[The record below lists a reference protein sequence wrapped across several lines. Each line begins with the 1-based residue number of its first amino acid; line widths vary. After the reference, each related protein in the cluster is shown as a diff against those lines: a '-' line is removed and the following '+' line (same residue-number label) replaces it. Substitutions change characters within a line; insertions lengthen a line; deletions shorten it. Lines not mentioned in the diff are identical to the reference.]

1 VANNGLSFGATSG
14 ETTDDRIDSA
24 AQLEARRTLMHVVRD
39 SLSTPA
45 GEIERLR
52 STVQELEREVG
63 RVIVGQQMIVRGVT
77 IALLAGGH
85 VLLEGLPGLGKTL
98 LVRTI
103 GRALQLQYSRIQ
115 FTPDLMPADILGTNV
130 LLEAAGHGGRSFQ
143 FQPGPI
149 FANLVLADEINR
161 ATPRTQ
167 SALLE
172 AMQEQAVSIGNA
184 SHSLPRPFFVLATQN
199 PIELEGTYPLP
210 EAELDRFFFKLNVGF
225 PTRAELS
232 EIVDRTTGPR
242 PEQPSAITDAA
253 TILDLQEI
261 AREIPVASHVSDY
274 AVRLVLASH
283 PDLPEAVE
291 TSKRHVRFGASPRAA
306 QAIILAAKIHAVLA
320 GRMNVAID
328 DVKRVALPALRH
340 RLVMNYEADA
350 KGVTTDRVVAE
361 LLAAIPQQG

>member
-1 VANNGLSFGATSG
+1 
-14 ETTDDRIDSA
+14 
-24 AQLEARRTLMHVVRD
+24 MHIVN
-39 SLSTPA
+39 TQTEPA
-45 GEIERLR
+45 VEIERLR
-52 STVQELEREVG
+52 ITVEALEREVS
-63 RVIVGQQMIVRGVT
+63 RAIVGQQMVVRGVT

-103 GRALQLQYSRIQ
+103 ARALHLHYSRIQ

-130 LLEAAGHGGRSFQ
+130 LLEAQHGQRSFQ

-172 AMQEQAVSIGNA
+172 AMQEQAVSIGTT
-184 SHSLPRPFFVLATQN
+184 SHPLPRPFFVLATQN

-210 EAELDRFFFKLNVGF
+210 EAELDRFFFKLSVTF
-225 PTRAELS
+225 PSRAELQQ
-232 EIVDRTTGPR
+232 IVDRTTGPQVEA
-242 PEQPSAITDAA
+242 PAPITDGGA
-253 TILDLQEI
+253 ILELQEI

-283 PDLPEAVE
+283 PDLPEAAE
-291 TSKRHVRFGASPRAA
+291 TARRNVRFGASPRAA

-320 GRMNVAID
+320 GRINVAFD
-328 DVKRVALPALRH
+328 DVRRVALPALRH
-340 RLVMNYEADA
+340 RLILSYEAEA
-350 KGVTTDRVVAE
+350 KGMTGDRVVAE
-361 LLAAIPQQG
+361 LLAAVPERSA

>member
-1 VANNGLSFGATSG
+1 MHLISDSRDPAA
-14 ETTDDRIDSA
+14 DDV
-24 AQLEARRTLMHVVRD
+24 Q
-39 SLSTPA
+39 
-45 GEIERLR
+45 RLR
-52 STVQELEREVG
+52 STVESVEREVS
-63 RVIVGQQMIVRGVT
+63 RVIVGQELVIRGVT

-103 GRALQLQYSRIQ
+103 ARTLQLQYSRIQ

-130 LLEAAGHGGRSFQ
+130 LLEVAHGGGRAFQ

-172 AMQEQAVSIGNA
+172 AMQEQAVSISTT
-184 SHSLPRPFFVLATQN
+184 SHPLPQPFFVLATQN

-210 EAELDRFFFKLNVGF
+210 EAELDRFFFKLQVRF
-225 PTRAELS
+225 PSREELS
-232 EIVDRTTGPR
+232 RIVDRTTGPR
-242 PEQPSAITDAA
+242 LESPATVTDGPSV
-253 TILDLQEI
+253 LELQEI
-261 AREIPVASHVSDY
+261 AREIPVATHVSDY

-291 TSKRHVRFGASPRAA
+291 TAKRNIRFGGSPRAA
-306 QAIILAAKIHAVLA
+306 QAIILASKIHAVLA
-320 GRMNVAID
+320 GRVNVSFE
-328 DVKRVALPALRH
+328 DVKRVALPALGH
-340 RLVMNYEADA
+340 RLILNYEAEA
-350 KGVTTDRVVAE
+350 KGVTVDRVVAE
-361 LLAAIPQQG
+361 LLAAVPQQS

>member
-1 VANNGLSFGATSG
+1 
-14 ETTDDRIDSA
+14 
-24 AQLEARRTLMHVVRD
+24 MHVLR
-39 SLSTPA
+39 SSEPA
-45 GEIERLR
+45 DEIYRLR
-52 STVQELEREVG
+52 TTVEALEREVS
-63 RVIVGQQMIVRGVT
+63 RVIVGQQLVVRGVT

-103 GRALQLQYSRIQ
+103 ARALQLQYSRVQ

-130 LLEAAGHGGRSFQ
+130 LLETQHGGGRAFQ

-172 AMQEQAVSIGNA
+172 AMQEQAVSIGST
-184 SHSLPRPFFVLATQN
+184 SHPLPQPFFVLATQN

-210 EAELDRFFFKLNVGF
+210 EAELDRFFFKLTVGF
-225 PTRAELS
+225 PSRAELHA
-232 EIVDRTTGPR
+232 IVERTTGPR
-242 PEQPSAITDAA
+242 AEAPTIVTDGASV
-253 TILDLQEI
+253 LELQEI
-261 AREIPVASHVSDY
+261 AREIPVASHVADF

-283 PDLPEAVE
+283 PDLPESAE
-291 TSKRHVRFGASPRAA
+291 TARRNVRFGASPRAA

-320 GRMNVAID
+320 GRVNVSFD

-340 RLVMNYEADA
+340 RLILNYEAEA
-350 KGVTTDRVVAE
+350 KGTTADRVVAE
-361 LLAAIPQQG
+361 LLAAVPEQA

>member
-1 VANNGLSFGATSG
+1 M
-14 ETTDDRIDSA
+14 
-24 AQLEARRTLMHVVRD
+24 MHVVPP
-39 SLSTPA
+39 STADPA
-45 GEIERLR
+45 EGDIARLR
-52 STVQELEREVG
+52 TTVLALEREVA
-63 RVIVGQQMIVRGVT
+63 RVIVGQDLVVRGVT

-103 GRALQLQYSRIQ
+103 ARALKLQYSRIQ

-130 LLEAAGHGGRSFQ
+130 LLETQHTSNRSFQ

-172 AMQEQAVSIGNA
+172 AMQEQVVSIGTTG
-184 SHSLPRPFFVLATQN
+184 HPLPQPFFVLATQN

-225 PTRAELS
+225 PSRAELGQ
-232 EIVDRTTGPR
+232 IVDRTTGPR
-242 PEQPSAITDAA
+242 LEPPTAVTDGASV
-253 TILDLQEI
+253 IELQEI
-261 AREIPVASHVSDY
+261 AREIPVASHVADY

-283 PDLPEAVE
+283 ANLPDAAE
-291 TSKRHVRFGASPRAA
+291 TARRNVRYGASPRAA
-306 QAIILAAKIHAVLA
+306 QSIILASKIHAVLA
-320 GRMNVAID
+320 GRFNVSFD
-328 DVKRVALPALRH
+328 DVRRVVLPALRH
-340 RLVMNYEADA
+340 RLILTYEAEA
-350 KGVTTDRVVAE
+350 KGMTTDRVVAE
-361 LLAAIPQQG
+361 LLSAVPEQAS

>member
-1 VANNGLSFGATSG
+1 
-14 ETTDDRIDSA
+14 
-24 AQLEARRTLMHVVRD
+24 MHVVRNAEHQAE
-39 SLSTPA
+39 PA
-45 GEIERLR
+45 DDIQRLR
-52 STVQELEREVG
+52 MSVEALEREVS
-63 RVIVGQQMIVRGVT
+63 RVIVGQQLVVRGVT

-103 GRALQLQYSRIQ
+103 AHALRLQYSRVQ

-130 LLEAAGHGGRSFQ
+130 LLETPHNPGSRGFQ

-172 AMQEQAVSIGNA
+172 AMQEQAVSIGTT
-184 SHSLPRPFFVLATQN
+184 SHPLPQPFFVLATQN

-210 EAELDRFFFKLNVGF
+210 EAELDRFFFKLSVGF
-225 PTRAELS
+225 PSRAELS
-232 EIVDRTTGPR
+232 QIVERTTGPR
-242 PEQPSAITDAA
+242 VDPAAPITDGAGVME
-253 TILDLQEI
+253 LQET

-274 AVRLVLASH
+274 AVRLVLGSH
-283 PDLPEAVE
+283 PDLPEASE
-291 TSKRHVRFGASPRAA
+291 TARRNVRFGASPRAA

-320 GRMNVAID
+320 GRLNVAFD
-328 DVKRVALPALRH
+328 DVRRVALPALRH
-340 RLVMNYEADA
+340 RLILNYEAEA
-350 KGVTTDRVVAE
+350 KGMTADRVVAE
-361 LLAAIPQQG
+361 LLSAVPERA

>member
-1 VANNGLSFGATSG
+1 MIHLVNDKTSP
-14 ETTDDRIDSA
+14 E
-24 AQLEARRTLMHVVRD
+24 
-39 SLSTPA
+39 

-52 STVQELEREVG
+52 ITVKALEREVG
-63 RVIVGQQMIVRGVT
+63 RVIVGQELVVRGVT

-103 GRALQLQYSRIQ
+103 AKTLQLQYSRIQ

-130 LLEAAGHGGRSFQ
+130 LLETSHGQAGRAFQ
-143 FQPGPI
+143 FQAGPI

-172 AMQEQAVSIGNA
+172 AMQEHAVSIGTT
-184 SHSLPRPFFVLATQN
+184 SHSLPDPFFVLATQN

-225 PTRAELS
+225 PTRKELTD
-232 EIVDRTTGPR
+232 IVERTTGPR
-242 PEQPSAITDAA
+242 REPPTVIADGANIAE
-253 TILDLQEI
+253 LQEI

-283 PDLPEAVE
+283 PDLPDAAE
-291 TSKRHVRFGASPRAA
+291 TAKRNVRFGASPRAA
-306 QAIILAAKIHAVLA
+306 QAMILAAKIHAVLA
-320 GRMNVAID
+320 GRVNVAFD
-328 DVKRVALPALRH
+328 DIKRVAVPALRH
-340 RLVMNYEADA
+340 RLLLSYEAEA
-350 KGVTTDRVVAE
+350 KGFSADRVVAE
-361 LLAAIPQQG
+361 LLAAVPERA